1 MSYVSLGWAPG
12 SIIEGLKKATT
23 KSAEASAEAS
33 SGGGPGFF
41 SKFKGVTSSI
51 GKGVAAAGKAATE
64 APQEDSWL
72 SKGLSFL
79 STTAPPLTAAQAAS
93 KAAGHAK
100 ALAIKAKREA
110 KEGRVYG
117 KFGGYEKFIVPIGI
131 GAAVLLY
138 LMMSRK

>member
-1 MSYVSLGWAPG
+1 MSYVSLGWTPG
-12 SIIEGLKKATT
+12 GVIEGLKASAT
-23 KSAEASAEAS
+23 KSEEAS
-33 SGGGPGFF
+33 SEGGPGFF

-79 STTAPPLTAAQAAS
+79 SKTSLPAAQAAS
-93 KAAGHAK
+93 KATGRAK
-100 ALAIKAKREA
+100 AQTQPRYNL
-110 KEGRVYG
+110 G
-117 KFGGYEKFIVPIGI
+117 FIVPVGI
-131 GAAVLLY
+131 GAALLLY